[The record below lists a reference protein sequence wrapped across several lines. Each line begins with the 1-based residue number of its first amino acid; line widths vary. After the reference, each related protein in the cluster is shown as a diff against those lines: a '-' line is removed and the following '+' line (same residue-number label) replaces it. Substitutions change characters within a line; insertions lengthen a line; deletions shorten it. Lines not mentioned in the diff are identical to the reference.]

1 MKDSINYYQQTNN
14 INKNKPI
21 VELIDITKKFGS
33 FTALED
39 INIMFKPGEIHCLAG
54 ENGCGKST
62 LVKIVSGT
70 YKPNKGTILINGQA
84 FKETSPYISMKAGI
98 QVIYQDL
105 SLFNHMSIAENI
117 VLGKFRQ
124 ENKKILNQKQIID
137 IAQEQI
143 DKIGVSLDLRS
154 SILESSI
161 GTRQLVA
168 ICRALC
174 MDAKVLFMDEPTTAL
189 TNKEVDRLLSIMS
202 DLKNKG
208 LSIVFISHKLDEV
221 FRISDVVTVFRDGKK
236 IGDFPSNDLN
246 QKRLSYYMT
255 GKEVSY
261 PKYQRISTN
270 NTPFIELKNLSK
282 NNMYKDIN
290 LSIREGDI
298 VGLVGLLGSGR
309 TELALTLF
317 GLNKSDKGKI
327 VINNKEANIKSPQD
341 ALNEG
346 IALLPEDRA
355 TQGLFLERSISVNSS
370 AAIIKSL
377 CSKFGFFNF
386 KKEKSKAIESIKKLN
401 IRTTSENKLSGQ
413 LSGGNQ
419 QKVVLAKWLSTN
431 PRLFIMDNP
440 TVGIDIG
447 SKAEIYEVTQ
457 ALAHKNMSILLLS
470 DEIEE
475 LIYNCNK
482 IAIMSKGKIIK
493 VLDDEELQRKDIQTY
508 INNIVS
514 TGKVPEEEI
523 ANV

>member
-1 MKDSINYYQQTNN
+1 MQDLNRLNKKDSVNRGR
-14 INKNKPI
+14 PI
-21 VELIDITKKFGS
+21 VELIDITKRFGN

-39 INIMFKPGEIHCLAG
+39 INIMFRKGEIHCLAG

-70 YKPNKGTILINGQA
+70 YKPNKGSIIINGKSY
-84 FKETSPYISMKAGI
+84 KETSPSVSMQEGI

-105 SLFNHMSIAENI
+105 SLFNHMSVAENI
-117 VLGKFRQ
+117 VLGRFRQ
-124 ENKKILNQKQIID
+124 NNVKMLSEKLIYE

-143 DKIGVSLDLRS
+143 DKIGVNLNLRNH
-154 SILESSI
+154 IIESSI

-189 TNKEVDRLLSIMS
+189 TNKEVDRLLSIMYE
-202 DLKNKG
+202 LKQKG

-236 IGDFPSNDLN
+236 IGDFPSQDLN

-261 PKYQRISTN
+261 PQYKRLSTN
-270 NTPFIELKNLSK
+270 NKPFIEIKNFSK
-282 NNMYKDIN
+282 EGMYKNIN
-290 LSIREGDI
+290 LSICEGDI
-298 VGLVGLLGSGR
+298 IGLVGLLGSGR
-309 TELALTLF
+309 TEMALSLF
-317 GLNKSDKGKI
+317 GLNKADCGEI
-327 VINNKEANIKSPQD
+327 VIDGKNVNIKNPSD
-341 ALNEG
+341 ALEQG

-355 TQGLFLERSISVNSS
+355 TEGLFLERNISVNVTS
-370 AAIIKSL
+370 AIIKSM
-377 CSKFGFFNF
+377 CSKLGFFKF
-386 KKEKSKAIESIKKLN
+386 DKEKVQAVNDIANLN
-401 IRTTSENKLSGQ
+401 IRTTSENKLAGQ

-419 QKVVLAKWLSTN
+419 QKVVLAKWLATK

-457 ALAHKNMSILLLS
+457 NLAHQNMSILLLS
-470 DEIEE
+470 DEIDE
-475 LIYNCNK
+475 LISNCNK
-482 IAIMSKGKIIK
+482 VAVMSKGQIVTILNEQDLK
-493 VLDDEELQRKDIQTY
+493 RPDIHNY
-508 INNIVS
+508 INTIVS
-514 TGKVPEEEI
+514 TGKLPQEVEH
-523 ANV
+523 V